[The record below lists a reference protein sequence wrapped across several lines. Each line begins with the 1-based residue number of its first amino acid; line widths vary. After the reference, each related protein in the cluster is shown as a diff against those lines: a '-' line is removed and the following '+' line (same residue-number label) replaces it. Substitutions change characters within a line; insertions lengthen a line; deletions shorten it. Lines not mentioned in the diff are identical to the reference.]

1 MNRTLNF
8 EIVETEDYLKNLVL
22 NETDTRKK
30 ERLQVIYL
38 IKTREITKIVKLSK
52 IILKDRRTI
61 GIWIKKYQEFGLDR
75 LLERNT
81 SEGRPSQITDENLL
95 KLKDKLSNTEGFKS
109 YKTIKIWILEEFE
122 QDLPYKT
129 VFRIC
134 HDKLG
139 ASPKVSRPK
148 NPKQDPEKLEE
159 FKKNI

>member
-8 EIVETEDYLKNLVL
+8 EILETEDYLRNLFL
-22 NETDTRKK
+22 SETDIRKK

-38 IKTREITKIVKLSK
+38 IKTKEVRKIVKLSK
-52 IILKDRRTI
+52 IILRDRRTI
-61 GIWIKKYQEFGLDR
+61 GLWIKKYQELGLDG

-81 SEGRPSQITDENLL
+81 SEGRPSQLSEDNLS
-95 KLKDKLSNTEGFKS
+95 KLKDKLSNSEGFKS
-109 YKTIKIWILEEFE
+109 YKAIKLWILKEFG

-139 ASPKVSRPK
+139 ASPKVSRPR